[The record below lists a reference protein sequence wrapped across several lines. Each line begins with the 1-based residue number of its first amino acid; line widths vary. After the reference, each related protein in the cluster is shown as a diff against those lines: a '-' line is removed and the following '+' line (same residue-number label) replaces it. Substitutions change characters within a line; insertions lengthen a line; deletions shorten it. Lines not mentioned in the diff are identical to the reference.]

1 MCTRRAFQAEKT
13 FKSRK
18 EFASTMCFYK
28 LADVSEAKE
37 RICLYNLHMC
47 TGDVSGRKKLKPKK
61 EFAYKFCAR
70 PPSSAMPK
78 PSFLC
83 APAFSRSICWWFFR
97 GGSEVAMW
105 CDVMWCCMMS
115 CGWLRGEMKQCG
127 SLWSDVRGGK
137 VVRCEMSRHVMPCDV
152 TSCDV
157 VTCHVWWCGVM
168 SCHVISRHV
177 IWRDVMW
184 RCQGTGCYAV
194 VMRCACAMWLAVKSC
209 YVVQSGRVLWWIGRW
224 CAVL

>member
-1 MCTRRAFQAEKT
+1 MCARRTFQAERN
-13 FKSRK
+13 FISQRK
-18 EFASTMCFYK
+18 NLLIQFVHGHQSVRCPNRAFCVHQPSAVPSVGGVFVVAGCVC
-28 LADVSEAKE
+28 AVCWRWWCDV
-37 RICLYNLHMC
+37 
-47 TGDVSGRKKLKPKK
+47 
-61 EFAYKFCAR
+61 
-70 PPSSAMPK
+70 
-78 PSFLC
+78 
-83 APAFSRSICWWFFR
+83 
-97 GGSEVAMW
+97 MW
-105 CDVMWCCMMS
+105 CDVMWYDVT
-115 CGWLRGEMKQCG
+115 WLAARWDEGNVVGCAVT
-127 SLWSDVRGGK
+127 WWGGN

-209 YVVQSGRVLWWIGRW
+209 YVMQSGCVLWWIGRW
-224 CAVL
+224 CAVSYGMPMSQYYDSVLQSTKKYYSVLQSTTVLLTTK